1 MIFLARVSALV
12 VLAVS
17 LSGAAR
23 AQTSVVESPVVLTAT
38 VMTQGAESSKAGL
51 FGVTLT
57 TKNIKAVPYTNR
69 EVLAEMLARSLL
81 TGSTTVTGWSL
92 SLLKNDAGVGGLYA
106 RKAGFSPVP
115 VPPDLLTLPSFGPS
129 IKGGTTVTTPFGVSA
144 NGTSEVAMATASVS
158 GVPVSGMSTNGK
170 HTVTLS
176 TSKTIEV
183 VTCAMTFAGGVEGT
197 PSARLVK
204 GVLAIGKAKATTVG
218 SLP

>member
-1 MIFLARVSALV
+1 MTFLARLFA
-12 VLAVS
+12 VLAFAVHF
-17 LSGAAR
+17 GGMAR
-23 AQTSVVESPVVLTAT
+23 AQTTVVESPVVLTAT
-38 VMTQGAESSKAGL
+38 IMTQGAESSKAGL

-92 SLLKNDAGVGGLYA
+92 SMLKNEAGVGGLYA
-106 RKAGFSPVP
+106 RKAGFSPVA
-115 VPPDLLTLPSFGPS
+115 VPADLLTLPTFGPS

-144 NGTSEVAMATASVS
+144 NGTSEIAMSTASVS
-158 GVPVSGMSTNGK
+158 GVPVSGLSTNGK

-176 TSKTIEV
+176 ASKTIEV

-204 GVLAIGKAKATTVG
+204 GVLAIGKAKAATVS